1 MQLALLPSLL
11 SGGFTQ
17 FLSESTGRILT
28 CAASHRW
35 AWEVIGLASAAL
47 GTDNLG
53 ANSVL
58 GTSASLLYQ
67 LPAGLTVACAVRVG
81 NLVGAQYPYAART
94 SAKTAMTMSTVI
106 GFFNMGLLI
115 LLRKRWGRLFS
126 SDEKVVA
133 IVADVIPLVGVFQVT
148 DCITGAAMGVLRG
161 TGLAVRDAHS
171 PYSSLARSS
180 WLICLSDLQTLG
192 AQINLVAYWVIG
204 IRECLPSWVMSGPT
218 SKSACRALY
227 TAIGL
232 ALTFSRLHWQL
243 YGLWSGLTIALT
255 FTAIVGSIV
264 VARINWP
271 QIVKD
276 AKDRNF
282 NLGGGGH

>member
-1 MQLALLPSLL
+1 
-11 SGGFTQ
+11 
-17 FLSESTGRILT
+17 
-28 CAASHRW
+28 
-35 AWEVIGLASAAL
+35 
-47 GTDNLG
+47 
-53 ANSVL
+53 
-58 GTSASLLYQ
+58 
-67 LPAGLTVACAVRVG
+67 VG

-126 SDEKVVA
+126 SDEMVVA

-161 TGLAVRDAHS
+161 TGLAVRDC
-171 PYSSLARSS
+171 SLSLLFTSRVSVADLASRPADSRCADQPRRILGHRNPWVSICTLVQRAGQLTPAR
-180 WLICLSDLQTLG
+180 LAVLS
-192 AQINLVAYWVIG
+192 
-204 IRECLPSWVMSGPT
+204 
-218 SKSACRALY
+218 Y

-276 AKDRNF
+276 AKDRNL

>member
-1 MQLALLPSLL
+1 MPL
-11 SGGFTQ
+11 S
-17 FLSESTGRILT
+17 
-28 CAASHRW
+28 CRW

-180 WLICLSDLQTLG
+180 WLIYLSELQTLG

-204 IRECLPSWVMSGPT
+204 IRECLLILGDERANIRLNLLIALCMQPSGSLSPSRGCT
-218 SKSACRALY
+218 GSY
-227 TAIGL
+227 TA
-232 ALTFSRLHWQL
+232 
-243 YGLWSGLTIALT
+243 SGRA
-255 FTAIVGSIV
+255 S
-264 VARINWP
+264 P
-271 QIVKD
+271 SP
-276 AKDRNF
+276 
-282 NLGGGGH
+282 